1 MYFWEK
7 IEMEK
12 VISFTKRAQVRALTA
27 GEYLGYTIQLL
38 IQEILNQVVASEK
51 MDRAIVHAAQKYP
64 TIAETFFD
72 IDPTNVAASFSLKE
86 PLLFPE
92 QNPVVSFSFFNTNL
106 SQFLSEGFNSTS
118 FSVTTFQIPESLPLC
133 LCTRRFARRRTGF
146 GK

>member
-27 GEYLGYTIQLL
+27 GEYLGYTIQPL

-64 TIAETFFD
+64 SWGGDKEVYE
-72 IDPTNVAASFSLKE
+72 IDCIRVAAR
-86 PLLFPE
+86 
-92 QNPVVSFSFFNTNL
+92 
-106 SQFLSEGFNSTS
+106 
-118 FSVTTFQIPESLPLC
+118 IPC
-133 LCTRRFARRRTGF
+133 
-146 GK
+146 

>member
-1 MYFWEK
+1 MYFLEK

-27 GEYLGYTIQLL
+27 GEYLGYRIQPL

-92 QNPVVSFSFFNTNL
+92 QNPVVYFSFFNTKL
-106 SQFLSEGFNSTS
+106 S
-118 FSVTTFQIPESLPLC
+118 
-133 LCTRRFARRRTGF
+133 
-146 GK
+146 